1 MKKLIIMAVVA
12 ASAVALQAGTIKWGS
27 TTGAALYNGTSTTT
41 LTSANTLYLFDAN
54 TYTRDAL
61 FQAFANDG
69 AFDTAKALASV
80 ALGDDGKFAVQSYD
94 ATKGQSYALYLA
106 VVDGDNVFISNSM
119 TQAGPDDGKTV
130 TKNFT
135 VSAASKNAATEITLP
150 ATLPTTAGW
159 YTASV
164 PEPTS
169 GLLLLL
175 GMAGLAL
182 RRKHA

>member
-12 ASAVALQAGTIKWGS
+12 ASAVALQAGTVKWGS
-27 TTGAALYNGTSTTT
+27 FGGQALYNGTSTTT
-41 LTSANTLYLFDAN
+41 LTSANTLYLFDEN
-54 TYTRDAL
+54 TYTRDTL

-69 AFDTAKALASV
+69 AFDTAKALSSV
-80 ALGDDGKFAVQSYD
+80 ALGDDGKFALQSYE
-94 ATKGQSYALYLA
+94 ATKGKGYSMYLA

-119 TQAGPDDGKTV
+119 AVTGPDDGKSL

-150 ATLPTTAGW
+150 GTLPTTAGW

-175 GMAGLAL
+175 GIAGLAL
-182 RRKHA
+182 RRRA